1 LEAQNGGRLELP
13 ALTALDGRVQLQAS
27 GAQSVLT
34 APLLA
39 RVTGSP
45 TPFTA
50 SIKAADEGRVQVPAL
65 TTISDCP
72 ITETGGGVVERP

>member
-1 LEAQNGGRLELP
+1 
-13 ALTALDGRVQLQAS
+13 
-27 GAQSVLT
+27 
-34 APLLA
+34 LLA